1 MGNWACS
8 LLKGKPSFVEQ
19 EAHPTVQRSLDQ
31 LTFTKLIYTGFT
43 NYEIKLFANSHFSVV
58 TIVLSFI
65 VLVLCRSPM
74 QS

>member
-1 MGNWACS
+1 MEWSDFNEW
-8 LLKGKPSFVEQ
+8 
-19 EAHPTVQRSLDQ
+19 VQRSLDQ